1 MFKLELKEIAMFAG
15 IICSSDVVAPLTL
28 IDNNKYPKVF
38 SIVFGEG
45 IVNDA
50 MSIILFQ
57 CVVLVVE
64 SSGNG

>member
-1 MFKLELKEIAMFAG
+1 MFAG

-28 IDNNKYPKVF
+28 INKDKFPKVF

-57 CVVLVVE
+57 CVVLVLNSE
-64 SSGNG
+64 